1 VSEDLQKRVEALEK
15 QVAELM
21 ERHAMNT
28 PIDAAIRRQREWRGR
43 ELSIEESKAIQAA
56 LLKWQNESDYILSSE
71 SKEEQQ

>member
-1 VSEDLQKRVEALEK
+1 MSEDLQKRVEALEK